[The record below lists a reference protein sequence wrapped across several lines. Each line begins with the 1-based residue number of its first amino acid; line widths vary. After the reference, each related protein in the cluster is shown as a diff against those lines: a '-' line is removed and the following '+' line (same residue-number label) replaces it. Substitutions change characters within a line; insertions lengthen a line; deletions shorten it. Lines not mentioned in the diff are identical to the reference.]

1 MLILHNQNATNPAT
15 EYETLR
21 ATAEQLTSVLKSAVI
36 DPIAKQHFEDER
48 GLPVTQVLP
57 DRTND
62 YRFKADGF
70 EADVIPDER
79 SVINHSFEGNSISPA
94 GFTRHPRQFAEVVE
108 AAEGVWKETFGSHK
122 PHINQPDH
130 PGPFPLQD
138 AEFATSITQL
148 VSLYEDL
155 IEAKSL
161 ALVIEAVREEDYPL
175 LAEIFGTEEADIL
188 NPSGSD
194 LSPLALMDSI
204 AVPYNDGSLAVI
216 RPATERNDELP
227 TRGVII
233 GHDDTPVGIFAHV
246 TDVTNLEIT
255 QTVTLDTIQDA
266 MGFDRELNPWVDT
279 ADLQIGDEERVRI
292 QGDLRVERTGDVA
305 NFPAELAR
313 NTRVAEY
320 ESRIESRLQQIT
332 ISQGQFWRRQSDV
345 PVSDLISITAS
356 PDGEVVLN
364 TRASDVDTE
373 LLAYATVLRE
383 LEVGPAR
390 QYEEYADIPY
400 TTHALFGL
408 DVSES
413 ADDPIGNTRAE
424 AGETLSQLAASHQT
438 EVEQE
443 AQEVAAEARAV
454 TDVPRQV
461 NLPID
466 NHLAFIEAG
475 FMPDVE
481 TEPVPVAV
489 PDPTT
494 LHIVHSEHNTVT
506 VEIEPG
512 VYRFS
517 LLPRGLQFAGD
528 RPQWSADD

>member
-1 MLILHNQNATNPAT
+1 MSHNQNATESET
-15 EYETLR
+15 KYETLR
-21 ATAEQLTSVLKSAVI
+21 ATAEQLTDVLKSAVI
-36 DPIAKQHFEDER
+36 DPIAKQHFEDDR

-57 DRTND
+57 DRTDD
-62 YRFKADGF
+62 YHFNAHGF

-79 SVINHSFEGNSISPA
+79 SVINHSFDGNSISPA
-94 GFTRHPRQFAEVVE
+94 GFTRHPRQFAEIVE
-108 AAEGVWKETFGSHK
+108 AGEEVWIETFGPHK
-122 PHINQPDH
+122 QHINQPYH

-138 AEFATSITQL
+138 TEFETSVTQL

-161 ALVIEAVREEDYPL
+161 SLALKAVREEDYSL

-204 AVPYNDGSLAVI
+204 AVPYNDDSIALI
-216 RPATERNDELP
+216 RPETERNNNIP

-246 TDVTNLEIT
+246 TDVTNLEIG
-255 QTVTLDTIQDA
+255 QTITLDSIQDA
-266 MGFDRELNPWVDT
+266 MGFDRELNPWAET
-279 ADLQIGDEERVRI
+279 TDLQIGDEERVRI

-320 ESRIESRLQQIT
+320 ESRIESQLQQIT
-332 ISQGQFWRRQSDV
+332 VSQNQTWGRQSDML
-345 PVSDLISITAS
+345 VSDLVSVTAS
-356 PDGEVVLN
+356 PDGEIVLN
-364 TRASDVDTE
+364 TRTGSGNLE

-383 LEVGPAR
+383 FEVGPAQ

-400 TTHALFGL
+400 TSQGIFGL
-408 DVSES
+408 APSRSIEDPVSN
-413 ADDPIGNTRAE
+413 ARAE
-424 AGETLSQLAASHQT
+424 AHETLTQLAADHQI

-443 AQEVAAEARAV
+443 AQEVAAEARAI

-466 NHLAFIEAG
+466 NHLAFIKAG
-475 FMPDVE
+475 FAPDAE

-506 VEIEPG
+506 VEIAPG

-517 LLPRGLQFAGD
+517 LLPRGLQPMAD
-528 RPQWSADD
+528 RPQWPEE